1 MVDGSFPPP
10 PHLPKYLAHAVR
22 GVKTA
27 RWLSGGSNTLPTVRP
42 SSRTG
47 PRNHVRTP
55 PPRGESMG
63 WTTGRG
69 YKQRISIVYIYIYCI
84 CVIILYSIYTCRLCK
99 FAYIIVYNIVYAVND
114 VLRFLLLAA
123 RVGPSRFRMPNFW
136 DWSDSRFV
144 STETL
149 FASHLLRFRDI
160 ELHVSARTVR
170 GDFHN
175 RTLALQTF
183 RSFPVF
189 A

>member
-1 MVDGSFPPP
+1 MAGATPCLPSDHPAGLDRGTTCGRHPHVGSQWDG
-10 PHLPKYLAHAVR
+10 LLE
-22 GVKTA
+22 GDI
-27 RWLSGGSNTLPTVRP
+27 
-42 SSRTG
+42 SS
-47 PRNHVRTP
+47 
-55 PPRGESMG
+55 ES
-63 WTTGRG
+63 
-69 YKQRISIVYIYIYCI
+69 VLYIYIYICI